1 MVQSILFSLKI
12 LKCKKGEVVDKGKLG
27 KLGKLVGCT
36 HFSKTGC
43 NFSIFKT
50 VGNKA
55 LSEKQLTDLVVKG
68 KTGKIKG
75 FVGKSGKEF
84 DAKLILNKDFKV
96 EFDFS

>member
-12 LKCKKGEVVDKGKLG
+12 PKCKKGEVVDKG